1 MLLKNFKSLRTFAIV
16 FSLALFSVQAY
27 ANENLASGTF
37 KGASGHNTSGSVT
50 IVKTSDGIQVVLGD
64 DFKFDGAPDARVG
77 FGKNGK
83 YDSKSHLELLRS
95 NKGGQIYH
103 VPASLNIDGYNEVYI
118 WCKQYAVSLGVA
130 KIK

>member
-1 MLLKNFKSLRTFAIV
+1 MLLKNLKSLRTIV
-16 FSLALFSVQAY
+16 LMLSLALFSAQAF
-27 ANENLASGTF
+27 ADENLASGTF
-37 KGASGHNTSGSVT
+37 KGASGHSTSGSVT
-50 IVKTSDGIQVVLGD
+50 VVKTSTGIQVVLGD

-95 NKGGQIYH
+95 NKGGQVYN

>member
-1 MLLKNFKSLRTFAIV
+1 MSLKIFKPLRTLTIMFA
-16 FSLALFSVQAY
+16 LALFSVQTFAD
-27 ANENLASGTF
+27 ENLASGTF
-37 KGASGHNTSGSVT
+37 KGASGHRTSGSVSV
-50 IVKTSDGIQVVLGD
+50 VKTSEGIQVVLGD

-95 NKGGQIYH
+95 NKGGQVYN